1 MATPRL
7 RTRKLSEP
15 TIARLPVYQ
24 RIAESWMLRGL
35 NRIDSRQIG
44 ELAGVTAT
52 TVRRDLAGLGSFG
65 TRGAGY
71 DVQVLNERIAEALG
85 HDRQYDVV
93 VVGIGN
99 LGRALVNSTSFLIR
113 GAQLAALYD
122 NDPEVVGSRVAGHVV
137 KSLEDPIVPATA
149 AVICVPPESAQGVA
163 DRLVGA
169 GIHALLNFAPQVLNV
184 PIGTAVHYVDFSIEL
199 QILMYHLN
207 NGTGPLGGG
216 LLHSLGI
223 TTPTPMRGT
232 RSEEH
237 TSELQSR
244 STISYA
250 VFCLKKK
257 KRHI

>member
-24 RIAESWMLRGL
+24 RIAEGWLARGET
-35 NRIDSRQIG
+35 RIDSKQIG

-52 TVRRDLAGLGSFG
+52 TVRRDLAGLGTLG

-71 DVQVLNERIAEALG
+71 SVSVLSERIGEALG
-85 HDRQYDVV
+85 HDRRYDVV

-99 LGRALVNSTSFLIR
+99 LGRALVNSSNFLIR

-122 NDPEVVGSRVAGHVV
+122 ADPAVVGTAVAGHVV
-137 KSLEDPIVPATA
+137 RSMDEPMEHATVG
-149 AVICVPPESAQGVA
+149 VICVPANAAQAVA
-163 DRLVGA
+163 DRLVA
-169 GIHALLNFAPQVLNV
+169 ADIHALLNFAPHVLNV
-184 PIGTAVHYVDFSIEL
+184 PLGTAVHYVDFSIEL

-216 LLHSLGI
+216 VLHSLGI
-223 TTPTPMRGT
+223 AANQAPV
-232 RSEEH
+232 S
-237 TSELQSR
+237 S
-244 STISYA
+244 
-250 VFCLKKK
+250 
-257 KRHI
+257 

>member
-7 RTRKLSEP
+7 RSKKLSEP

-24 RIAESWMLRGL
+24 RIAEGWFQRGVSK
-35 NRIDSRQIG
+35 IDSKQIG

-71 DVQVLNERIAEALG
+71 DTSVLIERIAEALG
-85 HDRQYDVV
+85 HDRLYDVV

-99 LGRALVNSTSFLIR
+99 LGRALVNSSNFLIR
-113 GAQLAALYD
+113 GARLVALYD
-122 NDPEVVGSRVAGHVV
+122 NDPAMIGHEVAGLIVQ
-137 KSLEDPIVPATA
+137 SLSEPISSATVG
-149 AVICVPPESAQGVA
+149 VICTPGSAAQEVA
-163 DRLVGA
+163 DRMVEA
-169 GIHALLNFAPQVLNV
+169 NIHAILNFAPQVVTV
-184 PIGTAVHYVDFSIEL
+184 PLGTAVHYVDFSIEL

-223 TTPTPMRGT
+223 A
-232 RSEEH
+232 
-237 TSELQSR
+237 
-244 STISYA
+244 STNPLRAS
-250 VFCLKKK
+250 
-257 KRHI
+257 

>member
-1 MATPRL
+1 MATARL
-7 RTRKLSEP
+7 RARKLSEP

-24 RIAESWMLRGL
+24 RIAEGFARRGL
-35 NRIDSRQIG
+35 SHIDSRQIG

-71 DVQVLNERIAEALG
+71 DVGVLNERIGEALG
-85 HDRQYDVV
+85 HDRKYNVV

-99 LGRALVNSTSFLIR
+99 LGRALVNSSNFLIR
-113 GAQLAALYD
+113 GAQLADLYD
-122 NDPEVVGSRVAGHVV
+122 SDPEVIGTEVASHVV
-137 KSLEDPIVPATA
+137 KPLSGEITRATVG
-149 AVICVPPESAQGVA
+149 VICVPPSSAQDVA
-163 DRLVGA
+163 DRLIQTN
-169 GIHALLNFAPQVLNV
+169 IHAILNFAPQVISV

-223 TTPTPMRGT
+223 ATSNLPRGT
-232 RSEEH
+232 
-237 TSELQSR
+237 
-244 STISYA
+244 
-250 VFCLKKK
+250 
-257 KRHI
+257 